1 MKNLRF
7 LKHINDKMLCHY
19 SKEDLYTY
27 KKAQIMLNVSMGL
40 LLAGIASIIAH
51 YSAYTIRPF
60 LGIGDT
66 VLVLGIV
73 ISILCICK
81 GKIVSAGTILMITAL
96 ALLSKD
102 ILEDVV
108 YPLNATKFKYIET
121 VIFLTMGYPI
131 AVSFAMKKSQLFL
144 YMILSSF
151 LLVCHFSVLKFIARI
166 DIGYDY
172 LIYLTAVLIPAV
184 ISIINFNLI
193 EESINSLIWSKNE
206 IEQWNK
212 NLEQVI
218 DIRTNELK
226 EANQKLEAMSMTDGL
241 TEIANRRK
249 FDMHYPEEW
258 RRAKRN
264 NRPLALLMLD
274 VDQFKLFNDFFGHQQ
289 GDRCLQQ
296 IAQILKSFT
305 NRPGELATRYG
316 GEEFVM
322 IIPEMIA
329 EEAEHF
335 AELIRNEIELLGI
348 PQAPSALN
356 RVITVSIGVA
366 SNSNLQTDSPDSF
379 LKEADRALYKA
390 KDNGRNR
397 VELADESDR

>member
-7 LKHINDKMLCHY
+7 LKHINTKMLSHY
-19 SKEDLYTY
+19 SKDDLYTY
-27 KKAQIMLNVSMGL
+27 KKAKIMLNVSMGL

-51 YSAYTIRPF
+51 YSIYTIRPF
-60 LGIGDT
+60 LAMGDM
-66 VLVLGIV
+66 VLVFGILL
-73 ISILCICK
+73 SILCIRK

-102 ILEDVV
+102 IIEDVV
-108 YPLNATKFKYIET
+108 YPFDATKFKYIET

-144 YMILSSF
+144 FMILSSF
-151 LLVCHFSVLKFIARI
+151 LLICHFSVLKFIARI

-193 EESINSLIWSKNE
+193 EESIHSLIWSKNE

-218 DIRTNELK
+218 DTRTNELK

-249 FDMHYPEEW
+249 FDMHYLDEW
-258 RRAKRN
+258 SRAQRN
-264 NRPLALLMLD
+264 NRPLVILILD
-274 VDQFKLFNDFFGHQQ
+274 VDQFKLFNDCFGHQQ

-296 IAQILKSFT
+296 IAKILKSFT
-305 NRPGELATRYG
+305 NRPGELAARYG
-316 GEEFVM
+316 GEEFVV
-322 IIPEMIA
+322 IIPEMITEKA
-329 EEAEHF
+329 RQF
-335 AELIRNEIELLGI
+335 AELICSEIESLCI

-356 RVITVSIGVA
+356 RVVTVSIGVA
-366 SNSNLQTDSPDSF
+366 SNSILLTDSPDSF
-379 LKEADRALYKA
+379 LKEADKALYKA
-390 KDNGRNR
+390 KENGRNR
-397 VELADESDR
+397 VELAS